1 MRGMGFPVDDV
12 TDWAASGL
20 EQRGATEHLWLTD
33 PRDGEPWL
41 WKPATGRRL
50 ERREHWAEKVASEVA
65 LLLELPCARIELAVR
80 KEAAGCLSRN
90 VLESGRE
97 LYPGAYLLADLDP
110 SFDPRVKG
118 HPAYTVENVAQVL
131 RSVQAP
137 PTVLPKGS
145 SGFDLFTGYLVFDA
159 LVLNRD
165 RHAAN
170 WAVLRRRDGSEP
182 DRLCPL
188 YDNAS
193 SLGMAQAASTMARRL
208 ASRGVDAYVA
218 REGAAR
224 PFARPQGVPPTLFDV
239 AGQALALCSPA
250 AKAHWLAKVQSLQE
264 SDVRTLV
271 AGVPGMSEVVRTF
284 TVRVVASARERIV
297 HARPT

>member
-1 MRGMGFPVDDV
+1 MGFPVDDV
-12 TDWAASGL
+12 TDWAPSGL

-33 PRDGEPWL
+33 PRDGELWL

-80 KEAAGCLSRN
+80 KGAVGCLSRN

-97 LYPGAYLLADLDP
+97 IYPGAYLLADLDP

-118 HPAYTVENVAQVL
+118 HPAYTVENVAEVL
-131 RSVQAP
+131 RPVEAP
-137 PTVLPKGS
+137 PTLLPKGWS
-145 SGFDLFTGYLVFDA
+145 AFDLFTGYLVFDA

-193 SLGMAQAASTMARRL
+193 SLGMAQATTTMARRL
-208 ASRGVDAYVA
+208 GSRGVDAYVA

-239 AGQALALCSPA
+239 AAQALALCSPA
-250 AKAHWLAKVQSLQE
+250 AKTHWLASVRSLQE
-264 SDVRTLV
+264 SDVLALV
-271 AGVPGMSEVVRTF
+271 ERVPGMSEVVRRF
-284 TVRVVASARERIV
+284 TVEVVASARGRIV
-297 HARPT
+297 HAGPT

>member
-1 MRGMGFPVDDV
+1 MSFPVLDA
-12 TDWAASGL
+12 TDWALSGL

-41 WKPATGRRL
+41 WKPASGRRL
-50 ERREHWAEKVASEVA
+50 ERREHWAEKVAGEVA

-80 KEAAGCLSRN
+80 RGHAGCLSRN
-90 VLESGRE
+90 VLESGRD

-118 HPAYTVENVAQVL
+118 HPSYTVDNVAQVL
-131 RSVQAP
+131 TSVQAP
-137 PTVLPKGS
+137 PSVSPKGL

-193 SLGMAQAASTMARRL
+193 SLGMAQAASTMTRRL
-208 ASRGVDAYVA
+208 EGRGVDAYVA
-218 REGAAR
+218 RECAAR
-224 PFARPQGVPPTLFDV
+224 PFARPGGVLPTLFDV
-239 AGQALALCSPA
+239 AWQALALCSPA

-264 SDVRTLV
+264 SDVRALV
-271 AGVPGMSEVVRTF
+271 EGVPGVSEVVGTF
-284 TVRVVASARERIV
+284 TVEVVASARGRIV

>member
-1 MRGMGFPVDDV
+1 M
-12 TDWAASGL
+12 
-20 EQRGATEHLWLTD
+20 
-33 PRDGEPWL
+33 
-41 WKPATGRRL
+41 
-50 ERREHWAEKVASEVA
+50 A
-65 LLLELPCARIELAVR
+65 LLLELPCAQIELAVR
-80 KEAAGCLSRN
+80 RGAAGCLSRN

-131 RSVQAP
+131 RSVEAP
-137 PTVLPKGS
+137 PTVSPKGL

-182 DRLCPL
+182 DHLCPL

-193 SLGMAQAASTMARRL
+193 SFGMAQAASTMARRL
-208 ASRGVDAYVA
+208 ESRGVDAYVA

-224 PFARPQGVPPTLFDV
+224 PFARPRGVPPPRSSTWR
-239 AGQALALCSPA
+239 GRRSPCALRPRRRTGWQRCSRYTSPTCERWW
-250 AKAHWLAKVQSLQE
+250 KGSRVCQRSC
-264 SDVRTLV
+264 VRS
-271 AGVPGMSEVVRTF
+271 P
-284 TVRVVASARERIV
+284 
-297 HARPT
+297 

>member
-1 MRGMGFPVDDV
+1 MRAVTFPVDDV
-12 TDWAASGL
+12 SNWAPSGL

-33 PRDGEPWL
+33 PRDGELWL
-41 WKPATGRRL
+41 WKPASGRRL
-50 ERREHWAEKVASEVA
+50 DRREHWAEKVAGEVA
-65 LLLELPCARIELAVR
+65 LLFGLPSARIELAVR
-80 KEAAGCLSRN
+80 KGEPGCLSRN
-90 VLESGRE
+90 VLERGWE

-110 SFDPRVKG
+110 TFDPRARG
-118 HPAYTVENVAQVL
+118 HAAYTVDNVAQVL
-131 RSVQAP
+131 SSVQAASTAM
-137 PTVLPKGS
+137 PTGS

-193 SLGMAQAASTMARRL
+193 SLGMAQAESTMMRRL
-208 ASRGVDAYVA
+208 DGRGVDAYVA

-224 PFARPQGVPPTLFDV
+224 PFARSDGALLTLFDV
-239 AGQALALCSPA
+239 AGQALALCSPTA
-250 AKAHWLAKVQSLQE
+250 RTHWLARVRSLQE
-264 SDVRTLV
+264 SDVRALV
-271 AGVPGMSEVVRTF
+271 EGVPGMSEVVRTF
-284 TVRVVASARERIV
+284 TVEVVASARGRIL
-297 HARPT
+297 HAGPR